1 MQRVLVLDKNKNP
14 LMPCHSARAR
24 QLLTQ
29 GKAAVFRQYPF
40 TINPSHAPLQMKATG
55 HQSRQMCRVDK
66 YGFPRTSPKQ
76 GRIHYGFQTGDM
88 VKALVTK
95 GVKRGMYVGRISVRA
110 SGFFNI
116 TTPTGTTQGIGY
128 RYCNPIHKS
137 DGYFYEKGEA
147 LSSATT
153 RVAVSPR
160 QVQ

>member
-1 MQRVLVLDKNKNP
+1 
-14 LMPCHSARAR
+14 
-24 QLLTQ
+24 
-29 GKAAVFRQYPF
+29 
-40 TINPSHAPLQMKATG
+40 
-55 HQSRQMCRVDK
+55 
-66 YGFPRTSPKQ
+66 
-76 GRIHYGFQTGDM
+76 
-88 VKALVTK
+88 
-95 GVKRGMYVGRISVRA
+95 MYVGRISVRA